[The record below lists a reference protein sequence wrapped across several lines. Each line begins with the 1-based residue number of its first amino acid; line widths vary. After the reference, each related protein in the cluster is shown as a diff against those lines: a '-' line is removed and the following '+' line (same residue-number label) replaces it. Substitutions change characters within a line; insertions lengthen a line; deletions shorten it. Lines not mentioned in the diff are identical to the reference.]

1 MYQTLRSMT
10 VVAALAVTTT
20 AQAGDPPGTDV
31 PGATEPASAEEV
43 IDALD
48 AAVAQWAGSCKKADA
63 EGLCITRAAPKA
75 SPKRCAAPLLG
86 TVTVHPRNAKQA
98 KRAQEGLDRALR
110 LAEHASEPTDD
121 ATRTAYREAVA
132 RARLAKADLELE
144 EYLAITMPP
153 KLEFFVEEWKQGSG
167 MAKWEEQYE
176 RQVARK
182 NDSIKRF
189 KEYFERK
196 TELGRR
202 LIESYA
208 AIEHG
213 KPDHWKAKAA
223 LRTAWVSQD
232 MADQLR
238 TTTIPKSIAKAEVR
252 DAYCEAL
259 ESVSEAPQQQAR
271 EAAQHCV
278 DRAAEVELTGPT
290 VETCRDLLGKLSA
303 GPRATVP

>member
-1 MYQTLRSMT
+1 MYQTLRSMTVVAATVVAT

-20 AQAGDPPGTDV
+20 AQA
-31 PGATEPASAEEV
+31 ATEPASAQEV

-48 AAVAQWAGSCKKADA
+48 AAAAQWAGSCKKADA

-98 KRAQEGLDRALR
+98 KRAQESLDRALR

-144 EYLAITMPP
+144 EYLAITMPT
-153 KLEFFVEEWKQGSG
+153 KLEFFVEEWKRGSG
-167 MAKWEEQYE
+167 VAKWEEQYE

-182 NDSIKRF
+182 NDSTKRF

-202 LIESYA
+202 LVDGYA
-208 AIEHG
+208 AVEHG
-213 KPDHWKAKAA
+213 KSDDWTTKAA

-232 MADQLR
+232 MADQVR
-238 TTTIPKSIAKAEVR
+238 TTTIPKSLAKTEAR

-259 ESVSEAPQQQAR
+259 ESAAEAPQQQAR
-271 EAAQHCV
+271 EAAQYCV
-278 DRAAEVELTGPT
+278 DRATEVELTGPT
-290 VETCRDLLGKLSA
+290 VDACRDLLGKLSA
-303 GPRATVP
+303 GPQATLP